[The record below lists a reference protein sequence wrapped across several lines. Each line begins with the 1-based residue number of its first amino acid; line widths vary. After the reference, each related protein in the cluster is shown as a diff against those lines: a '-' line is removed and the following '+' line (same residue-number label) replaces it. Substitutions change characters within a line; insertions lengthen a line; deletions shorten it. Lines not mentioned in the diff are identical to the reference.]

1 MSYTGTG
8 PIPVRCPAGRRPKQ
22 YIRYRSEQEAEL
34 RAELYSWGAAEE
46 VTGSKHFLR
55 FQDQLIQVDCGA
67 FQGHREE
74 SDKKNREWP
83 FNAAEVDALILS
95 HAHYD
100 HSGLIPL
107 MTKNKFAGNIYTT
120 PASRDLA
127 SLIMMDSAHI
137 QAKDLEFL
145 KKRARKKGEVF
156 TAEPLYEEDDVIR
169 SLDQFI
175 SVSYDR
181 PIPVTGNIQA
191 RFIDAGH
198 ILGASIPIITIK
210 KNGQEMVIG
219 LGGDLGRKDL
229 PILRDPQPLPDLD
242 YLVIESTYG
251 HRRHDPIA
259 TATEKLADLVNRTA
273 NRGGKII
280 IPAFAIERTQEL
292 IYFLHLL
299 NDEGKIPKLPIYVDS
314 PMATNAT
321 TIFQIHQECYDE
333 ETRQAF
339 LNHHKNPFGFNE
351 LRYTTNVSE
360 SKELNALQGPAIIIS
375 SSGMCEA
382 GRILHHLANNV
393 ADPKNTIVIV
403 GFMAQ
408 NTLGRRIKEQQEQV
422 KIFGETYDLRA
433 EVVTLNTFSAHA
445 DEQDIMDTIQQLDH
459 KRLKRVFLV
468 HGEPDA
474 QAALSEKLT
483 TAGYKNTIVRYNEK
497 YTLEV

>member
-1 MSYTGTG
+1 M
-8 PIPVRCPAGRRPKQ
+8 
-22 YIRYRSEQEAEL
+22 

-46 VTGSKHFLR
+46 VTGSKHFLK
-55 FQDQLIQVDCGA
+55 FHDQLIQVDCGA

-74 SDKKNREWP
+74 SERKNRAWP

-107 MTKNKFAGNIYTT
+107 MTKKEFSGNIYTT

-145 KKRARKKGEVF
+145 KKRARKKGEIF
-156 TAEPLYEEDDVIR
+156 NKEPLYKEEDVTQ

-175 SVSYDR
+175 TVSYDR
-181 PIPVTGNIQA
+181 PIFVTENIKV

-198 ILGASIPIITIK
+198 ILGAAIPVVTVT
-210 KNGQEMVIG
+210 KNGQEIVIG
-219 LGGDLGRKDL
+219 LGGDLGRKGL

-251 HRRHDPIA
+251 HRRHDPISA
-259 TATEKLADLVNRTA
+259 ATEKLAEVINRTV

-299 NDEGKIPKLPIYVDS
+299 NDEGKIPKLRIYVDS
-314 PMATNAT
+314 PMAINAT
-321 TIFQIHQECYDE
+321 AIFKIHQECYDE

-339 LNHHKNPFGFNE
+339 LDHHKNPFGFNE
-351 LRYTTNVSE
+351 LHYISNVAE
-360 SKELNALQGPAIIIS
+360 SKELNSLQEPAIIIS
-375 SSGMCEA
+375 ASGMCEA
-382 GRILHHLANNV
+382 GRILHHLANNI
-393 ADPKNTIVIV
+393 DNPSNTIVIV

-422 KIFGETYDLRA
+422 KIFGDMYNLRA

-445 DEQDIMDTIQQLDH
+445 DELDILDTVQQLNFE
-459 KRLKRVFLV
+459 RLKEIFLV

-474 QAALSEKLT
+474 QTALSEKLRSNGFKT
-483 TAGYKNTIVRYNEK
+483 TIVRYKET
-497 YTLEV
+497 YTLQV

>member
-1 MSYTGTG
+1 M
-8 PIPVRCPAGRRPKQ
+8 
-22 YIRYRSEQEAEL
+22 
-34 RAELYSWGAAEE
+34 RAELFSWGAAEE
-46 VTGSKHFLR
+46 VTGSKHFLK
-55 FQDQLIQVDCGA
+55 FDDQLIQVDCGA

-74 SDKKNREWP
+74 SERKNREWP
-83 FNAAEVDALILS
+83 FNPAEVNALILS

-107 MTKNKFAGNIYTT
+107 MAKKEFNGNIYTT

-145 KKRARKKGEVF
+145 NKRFRKKGEIF
-156 TAEPLYEEDDVIR
+156 HKEPLYREDDVIQ

-175 SVSYDR
+175 TVSYDR
-181 PIPVTGNIQA
+181 PIFVSENIEL
-191 RFIDAGH
+191 RLIDAGH
-198 ILGASIPIITIK
+198 ILGAAIPIITLR
-210 KNGQEMVIG
+210 KNGQEMVVG
-219 LGGDLGRKDL
+219 LGGDLGRKGL

-242 YLVIESTYG
+242 FLVIESTYG
-251 HRRHDPIA
+251 HRQHDPIS
-259 TATEKLADLVNRTA
+259 TATEKLASVVNHTV

-299 NDEGKIPKLPIYVDS
+299 NDAGKIPKLPIYVDS

-321 TIFQIHQECYDE
+321 TIFQVHQECYDE

-351 LRYTTNVSE
+351 LRYITNVSE
-360 SKELNALQGPAIIIS
+360 SKELNTLQDPAIIIS
-375 SSGMCEA
+375 ASGMCEA
-382 GRILHHLANNV
+382 GRILHHLANNI
-393 ADPKNTIVIV
+393 DNPRNTIVIV

-408 NTLGRRIKEQQEQV
+408 DTLGRRIKEQHEQV

-445 DEQDIMDTIQQLDH
+445 DDQELIATVQQLDH
-459 KRLKRVFLV
+459 KRLKGIFLV

-474 QAALSEKLT
+474 QTALSQKLH
-483 TAGYKNTIVRYNEK
+483 AKGFKATIVRYKET
-497 YTLEV
+497 YPLTVA